1 MNRFSIWVALLAVIM
16 SGCSMIDTKTQP
28 TTKKQSVRLNKSLA
42 QTASTSNAPVVKP
55 KLADKPTVKP
65 PVTDSK
71 KTPPPVNVMSGKV
84 ATFNSAGRF
93 VVLDFSAGKLPALE
107 QTMNVYRD
115 GKKVGEVKVS
125 GPTRDNNTVA
135 DLVSGDARKGD
146 EVRDR

>member
-1 MNRFSIWVALLAVIM
+1 MNRFSILVALLAVIM

-28 TTKKQSVRLNKSLA
+28 TTKKQSVRLDKSLA

-55 KLADKPTVKP
+55 KLADKPTVKS